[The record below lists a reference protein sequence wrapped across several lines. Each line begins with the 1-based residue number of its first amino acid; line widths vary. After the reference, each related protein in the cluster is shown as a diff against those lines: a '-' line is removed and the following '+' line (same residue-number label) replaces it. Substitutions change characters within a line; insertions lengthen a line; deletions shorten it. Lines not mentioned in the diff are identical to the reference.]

1 MFNSKATGKGA
12 LVIPEE
18 EEIPESDEE
27 EEKIPVKAR
36 KNAGR
41 KSPWSQHQLDDFV
54 DIIVGNE
61 DYKKKLIFRNTKFQR
76 NGELYG
82 KIKLE
87 LEERCVARGE
97 NVSFSVDQLRS
108 KFKKC
113 VGECKR
119 VALTIK
125 TATGIKRFLDD
136 KGYGTW
142 FDKLFA
148 IVKSRDSCQPDQ
160 ALEPSTLEF
169 VQNEGESSSGT
180 DKILETESEDK
191 PGKLFVPRKE
201 HKRSRKDDPVCE
213 AIKLMRSV
221 VENDPTKEVINFL
234 KEDIQKAREH
244 ELKLFQMMFSHGNS
258 QGHSVPSNDFH
269 PYTYGNQHSYQEYP
283 LQQQYLFSHTSS
295 ALSQPTSVLSN
306 DSTSSSAPSHD
317 MSSGNTFYQSI
328 LN

>member
-1 MFNSKATGKGA
+1 MFNRNATGKGA
-12 LVIPEE
+12 LIIPED
-18 EEIPESDEE
+18 EIPESDEE
-27 EEKIPVKAR
+27 EGKVPVKAR
-36 KNAGR
+36 KNAGT

-61 DYKKKLIFRNTKFQR
+61 DYKKKLIFSNTKFQR

-87 LEERCVARGE
+87 LEQRCASRGE
-97 NVSFSVDQLRS
+97 SVSFSVDQLRS

-136 KGYGTW
+136 KGYGKW

-148 IVKSRDSCQPDQ
+148 IVKTRDSCQSDQ

-169 VQNEGESSSGT
+169 VRNKGESSSGT
-180 DKILETESEDK
+180 DKVLKSESEDK
-191 PGKLFVPRKE
+191 PGKLFVPVKE
-201 HKRSRKDDPVCE
+201 HKRSKKDDPVCE

-234 KEDIQKAREH
+234 KEDIQKACEH
-244 ELKLFQMMFSHGNS
+244 ELKLFQMMFSHGNW
-258 QGHSVPSNDFH
+258 QEH
-269 PYTYGNQHSYQEYP
+269 P
-283 LQQQYLFSHTSS
+283 
-295 ALSQPTSVLSN
+295 
-306 DSTSSSAPSHD
+306 
-317 MSSGNTFYQSI
+317 
-328 LN
+328 